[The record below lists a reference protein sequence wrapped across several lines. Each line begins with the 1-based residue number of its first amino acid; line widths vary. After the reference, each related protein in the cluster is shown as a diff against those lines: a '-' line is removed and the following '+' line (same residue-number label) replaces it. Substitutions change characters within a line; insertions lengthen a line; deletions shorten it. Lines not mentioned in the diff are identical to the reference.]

1 MKLELGRDRV
11 VYTGKWLKVIERKFR
26 NKVTGHKG
34 TWEVVERPS
43 RRPIALVGAVTTENE
58 LLLTKSYRVP
68 LKKWTIEM
76 CAGMIEESDASEEAA
91 ARRELMEEMGYEVG
105 EMKRLMCGPFNAG
118 MQNDQL
124 VIFLGW
130 DAKKVREPQLE
141 GGEDIKVV
149 KVPIKRLI
157 PFLLRPRKNLLVDVK
172 IFSLIPFLTQRGT
185 HGKSGKR

>member
-1 MKLELGRDRV
+1 MKLKLGRDKV
-11 VYTGKWLKVIERKFR
+11 VYSGKWLKVIERKFQ

-43 RRPIALVGAVTTENE
+43 RRAIALVGAVTPENE
-58 LLLTKSYRVP
+58 LLLTKNYRVP

-91 ARRELMEEMGYEVG
+91 ARRELLEEMGYEVG
-105 EMKRLMCGPFNAG
+105 EMKLLMRGPFNAG

-130 DAKKVREPQLE
+130 DAKKVQEPQLE

-149 KVPIKRLI
+149 KVPIKRLM

-172 IFSLIPFLTQRGT
+172 IFGLIPFLTR
-185 HGKSGKR
+185 R